1 MKDELYYEKYDN
13 VAIMFATIKNYDM
26 EQVGLSVLN
35 RIICDFD
42 EVVSFANQL
51 YDIKMLNNE
60 NTKFGSSCLIRALS
74 KSKRLK

>member
-51 YDIKMLNNE
+51 
-60 NTKFGSSCLIRALS
+60 
-74 KSKRLK
+74 